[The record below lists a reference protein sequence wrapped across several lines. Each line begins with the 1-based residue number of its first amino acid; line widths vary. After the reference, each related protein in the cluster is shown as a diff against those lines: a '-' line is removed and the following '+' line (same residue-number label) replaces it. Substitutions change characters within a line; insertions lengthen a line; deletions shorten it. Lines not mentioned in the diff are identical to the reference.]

1 MHFDFSVISK
11 KNKSKSNRIKTSI
24 YTTIKKNIYC
34 VAGINLDGTYYAID
48 IETNEKYIIS
58 SRSYSIKTN
67 VYYSQEL
74 INGKRLHIT
83 ELRKR
88 SVNNQPTI
96 YLPFAPGV
104 GLIGNLV
111 KNTVIGNNIMFDLI
125 KTFDM
130 PRNNEIAC
138 NEFINF
144 KNNYEEIR
152 KNIINKYAESN
163 I

>member
-1 MHFDFSVISK
+1 MHFDFSIVPK
-11 KNKSKSNRIKTSI
+11 KNRAKSNRVKTNI
-24 YTTIKKNIYC
+24 YTIIKKNIYC
-34 VAGINLDGTYYAID
+34 VAGIDLDGTYYAID

-74 INGKRLHIT
+74 INGKRLHII
-83 ELRKR
+83 ELKKR
-88 SVNNQPTI
+88 NVNNRPMI

-104 GLIGNLV
+104 GLLGNLV

-130 PRNNEIAC
+130 PKNNEIAC
-138 NEFINF
+138 NEFFNF

>member
-1 MHFDFSVISK
+1 MHFDFSIVPK
-11 KNKSKSNRIKTSI
+11 KNRAKSNKVKTNI
-24 YTTIKKNIYC
+24 YTIIKKNIYC
-34 VAGINLDGTYYAID
+34 VAGIDLDGTYYAID

-74 INGKRLHIT
+74 INGKRLHII
-83 ELRKR
+83 ELKKR
-88 SVNNQPTI
+88 NVNNRPMI

-104 GLIGNLV
+104 GLLGNLV

-130 PRNNEIAC
+130 PKNNEIAC
-138 NEFINF
+138 NEFFNF